1 MNRLDEVNLKVAK
14 VRQFLDEQKLDA
26 ILLGI
31 NANFSWLTA
40 GGDDHLEIIDKT
52 GSAMIFVTKK
62 DMTLIA
68 NNNEIDR
75 LKAEALGEVA
85 PLFNVEVPN
94 WYDPQGTDNTLKKLA
109 SGLKYGA
116 DVPRAGAQM
125 IKDDFAKLRYDLT
138 ENEIER
144 YRWLGQHTA
153 AAVEAVAHEIV
164 PGMNEHEIEAA
175 MSAKMLADNIFPTV
189 LLIATDERIFNFR
202 HPIPSEKKL
211 EKYAHL
217 VLCARRWGLVISFTR
232 CVYFGQAPADLKHK
246 QETAAFVD
254 ATFMS
259 ATQPGAVIGRI
270 LDQAK
275 DAYAQQGFPN
285 EWQHHHQGGLIGYE
299 PREYIAFSESTQTV
313 GINQAF
319 GWNPTVQG
327 TKSEDSI
334 LVKEDGLEILTLTN
348 QWPAINVEI
357 NGVVYPRPAILER

>member
-1 MNRLDEVNLKVAK
+1 MNRVEEVKLKFEK
-14 VRQFLDEQKLDA
+14 VKQFLIEKNLDA
-26 ILLGI
+26 VLLGT

-62 DMTLIA
+62 DMTVVT

-75 LKAEALGEVA
+75 LKAEAFGEITS
-85 PLFNVEVPN
+85 LFNFEVPN
-94 WYDPQGTDNTLKKLA
+94 WYDPQGTENALKNLA

-116 DVPRAGAQM
+116 DVPREGAR
-125 IKDDFAKLRYDLT
+125 IVKEDFARLRYDLT

-153 AAVEAVAHEIV
+153 AAVEAVAREIQ
-164 PGMNEHEIEAA
+164 PGMNEYEIEAA
-175 MSAKMLADNIFPTV
+175 MAAKMLADNIFPTV

-202 HPIPSEKKL
+202 HPIPSEKIL
-211 EKYAHL
+211 DKYAHL

-246 QETAAFVD
+246 QEAAAFVD
-254 ATFMS
+254 AIFMS
-259 ATQPGAVIGRI
+259 ETKSGAVVGRI
-270 LDQAK
+270 LDKAK

-299 PREYIAFSESTQTV
+299 PREYIAFSESSQTV
-313 GINQAF
+313 RANQAF
-319 GWNPTVQG
+319 GWNPTIQG

-334 LVKEDGLEILTLTN
+334 LVKNDGIEILTLTN
-348 QWPAINVEI
+348 QWPGINVEI
-357 NGVVYPRPAILER
+357 DGVVYPRPAILER

>member
-1 MNRLDEVNLKVAK
+1 MNRADEVKLKFEK
-14 VRQFLDEQKLDA
+14 VQQFLDEKNLDA
-26 ILLGI
+26 VLLGT

-62 DMTLIA
+62 EMTVIA

-75 LKAEALGEVA
+75 LKTEAFGEVA
-85 PLFNVEVPN
+85 SLFNFEVPN
-94 WYDPQGTDNTLKKLA
+94 WYDPQGTDNALKKLG
-109 SGLKYGA
+109 SNLKYGA
-116 DVPRAGAQM
+116 DVPREGARM
-125 IKDDFAKLRYDLT
+125 IKDDFASLRYDLT
-138 ENEIER
+138 EAEIER
-144 YRWLGQHTA
+144 FRWLGQHTA

-164 PGMNEHEIEAA
+164 PGMTEHEIEAA
-175 MSAKMLADNIFPTV
+175 MSAKMLADDIFPTV

-211 EKYAHL
+211 DKYAHL

-232 CVYFGQAPADLKHK
+232 CVYFGQALADLKHK
-246 QETAAFVD
+246 QEAAAYVD
-254 ATFMS
+254 AVFMS
-259 ATQPGAVIGRI
+259 ETKPGAVVGRI
-270 LDQAK
+270 LDKAK

-299 PREYIAFSESTQTV
+299 PREYIAFSESTQSV
-313 GINQAF
+313 RANQAF

-334 LVKEDGLEILTLTN
+334 LVKDDGLEILTLTTK
-348 QWPAINVEI
+348 WPAIDVEI
-357 NGVVYPRPAILER
+357 DGVVYPRPAILER